1 LEYCQFL
8 ILQPPINGNSNIVQ
22 MAKPK
27 DFLRLVILVGIVGIV
42 IGGITFYLSL
52 TSLVK
57 P

>member
-1 LEYCQFL
+1 MM
-8 ILQPPINGNSNIVQ
+8 ISSNVQ

-27 DFLRLVILVGIVGIV
+27 DFLKLVILVGIVGIV

-52 TSLVK
+52 ASLAK